1 MWLGWP
7 PGLPGGP
14 VFAAALVTPNVTAT
28 TTTAPSESS
37 FRSIL
42 ITSFLE
48 PHVLQ
53 GLRRAP
59 VQRGGGAIVSAPRRE
74 VALGRPGDRAMAGGR
89 ELRQAQLGLG
99 EGVLRLVEPVL
110 FEQRTAEHDLRVPDL
125 VEEVST
131 SVEQLERVTRL
142 LLGERP
148 VAGAEVNLG
157 E

>member
-1 MWLGWP
+1 
-7 PGLPGGP
+7 
-14 VFAAALVTPNVTAT
+14 
-28 TTTAPSESS
+28 
-37 FRSIL
+37 
-42 ITSFLE
+42 
-48 PHVLQ
+48 
-53 GLRRAP
+53 
-59 VQRGGGAIVSAPRRE
+59 
-74 VALGRPGDRAMAGGR
+74 MAGGR
-89 ELRQAQLGLG
+89 ELRQVQLGLG

-142 LLGERP
+142 LLGKRP